1 MKSKK
6 ARKQRKAQK
15 NAKHHTKRKMMSATL
30 ASNLRKKYGK
40 RSFPVR
46 EGDEVEIMRG
56 GFAGVINKVAKVDR
70 GSEKIYVENVTVK
83 KADESREPYG
93 IHPSNV
99 RIVSLDLSDPWRKN
113 KLEEG
118 R

>member
-6 ARKQRKAQK
+6 ARKQRKGQK
-15 NAKHHTKRKMMSATL
+15 NAKNHTKRKMMSSTL
-30 ASNLRKKYGK
+30 ASNLRKKYGR

-70 GSEKIYVENVTVK
+70 RNEKIYIENVTIK
-83 KADESREPYG
+83 KADESQEPYG

-99 RIVSLDLSDPWRKN
+99 RIISLEISDPWRKN
-113 KLEEG
+113 KLEEV